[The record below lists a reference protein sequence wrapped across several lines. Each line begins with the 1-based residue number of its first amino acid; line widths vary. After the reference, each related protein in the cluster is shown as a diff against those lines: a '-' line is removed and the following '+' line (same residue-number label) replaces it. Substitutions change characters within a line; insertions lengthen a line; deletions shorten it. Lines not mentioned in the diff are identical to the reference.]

1 MGLEAGPIGYIF
13 TEGSLSNVE
22 LDGGVI
28 GYEMRTR
35 IPYYR
40 GIPLSMVHDVEV
52 EVDGAAVPREDIRFT
67 ADGGAHWWTLA
78 EMETVLDISN
88 VPMCSANSII
98 SFLSVAINGR
108 KIGVVVTLLI
118 TFILNKVCDAICPSD
133 SPVIIVY
140 ACSFFNK

>member
-1 MGLEAGPIGYIF
+1 MFDGYIF

-78 EMETVLDISN
+78 EMETVTTFRWEYEDEATVRVLA
-88 VPMCSANSII
+88 PGGLAP
-98 SFLSVAINGR
+98 GR
-108 KIGVVVTLLI
+108 STL
-118 TFILNKVCDAICPSD
+118 
-133 SPVIIVY
+133 
-140 ACSFFNK
+140 

>member
-1 MGLEAGPIGYIF
+1 MFDGYIF
-13 TEGSLSNVE
+13 IEGSLSNVE

-78 EMETVLDISN
+78 EMETVTTFRWEYEDEATVRVLAPGGLAPGSHEVLLRVSARVAYIP
-88 VPMCSANSII
+88 VPFSGEMRRT
-98 SFLSVAINGR
+98 VT
-108 KIGVVVTLLI
+108 IG
-118 TFILNKVCDAICPSD
+118 
-133 SPVIIVY
+133 
-140 ACSFFNK
+140 

>member
-1 MGLEAGPIGYIF
+1 MFDGYIF
-13 TEGSLSNVE
+13 IEGSLSNVE

-78 EMETVLDISN
+78 EMETVTTFRWEYEDEATVRVLAPGGLTPGSHEVLLRVSARVAYIP
-88 VPMCSANSII
+88 VPFSGEMRRT
-98 SFLSVAINGR
+98 VT
-108 KIGVVVTLLI
+108 IG
-118 TFILNKVCDAICPSD
+118 
-133 SPVIIVY
+133 
-140 ACSFFNK
+140 